1 MLVRFFNGPVVVRV
15 TETRLGYLFL
25 ELVLRVESR
34 AFYPPCMDF
43 DWPADDDPR
52 RLEIREWLS
61 QHGGDPSQEAL
72 ARSGYVAPHWPKP
85 YGLEADPIHQL
96 IIDEELAAAG
106 VKRAAGGIGLGWAG
120 PTILYG
126 GTPEQQERYL
136 WPILTGEEIWC

>member
-1 MLVRFFNGPVVVRV
+1 MVVRFFSGPMAVGV
-15 TETRLGYLFL
+15 TETGLGYLFL
-25 ELVLRVESR
+25 KLVLPQESR
-34 AFYPPCMDF
+34 AFYSPCMDF

-106 VKRAAGGIGLGWAG
+106 VKRAAAVSYTHLTL
-120 PTILYG
+120 PTKA
-126 GTPEQQERYL
+126 
-136 WPILTGEEIWC
+136 